1 MAQYTHDVRSD
12 DDGDSVD
19 SHYSDSDHGHSDY
32 EENAHACH
40 DESDDDK
47 ANESIVKYRAIHPHL
62 NTIIQFF
69 PEIRPYGTKYGRRT
83 RSTTT
88 IFG

>member
-47 ANESIVKYRAIHPHL
+47 ANESIVKYTCNPSTSKHNYPVFSG
-62 NTIIQFF
+62 NPTIWHKIWQ
-69 PEIRPYGTKYGRRT
+69 ED
-83 RSTTT
+83 
-88 IFG
+88 